1 MTRRAATV
9 LPWHGGIGEM
19 VRFTHHDRA
28 FSWLTMMQLAA
39 ANSHVILTGGRDL
52 TVWHGGIS
60 EMVRCAATKSH
71 VILTGGRDLTVWHGG
86 ISEMVRFTH
95 HDRAFSWLTRTHRAA
110 AKSHVILTGGRDLAA
125 MAWRNSVRW
134 FTPFTMTGHFPG

>member
-28 FSWLTMMQLAA
+28 FSWLTMMQL
-39 ANSHVILTGGRDL
+39 
-52 TVWHGGIS
+52 
-60 EMVRCAATKSH
+60 AATKSH